1 MKIVT
6 ATELKS
12 NLGEYFD
19 LSLKGEEIVVFRH
32 GRTAERYGLSLCSWY
47 GTEFI
52 LKIKENID
60 LQEILWQALL
70 LINT

>member
-32 GRTAERYGLSLCSWY
+32 GRPAVKLIPIT
-47 GTEFI
+47 
-52 LKIKENID
+52 KEELENYK
-60 LQEILWQALL
+60 LNSN
-70 LINT
+70 LIAK

>member
-1 MKIVT
+1 MITVMEKQI
-6 ATELKS
+6 
-12 NLGEYFD
+12 
-19 LSLKGEEIVVFRH
+19 
-32 GRTAERYGLSLCSWY
+32 TAERYGLSLCSWY